1 MHCTYLSIFSKENSV
16 GVLKDK
22 QTTETVRF
30 MNLKIE

>member
-22 QTTETVRF
+22 TNYRNSAVYEF
-30 MNLKIE
+30 ED